1 MVAGVSGSAQRRT
14 ADELMAELEQKPEFV
29 EGQRLRM
36 AEREENRRR
45 YAEAAAGL
53 LADLEA
59 AGFPVETLSQ
69 LRQRGVGRRAAV
81 PVLVKW
87 LSEIDYLPL
96 KRDLIATL
104 GSPWARQV
112 SARPLIDEFRRV
124 DPAGDTADTS
134 VRWSIGDALERVA
147 DESVLDDLI
156 EIATE
161 ASHGH
166 HRALVVGALGNMG
179 KARDRVLPI
188 LLALLDDDVVAPY
201 AVIGLGKLRA
211 PEARAAVERFVD
223 HPESWVRKE
232 AKKALAKLPA

>member
-1 MVAGVSGSAQRRT
+1 MVAWVSGGQQRRT

-29 EGQRLRM
+29 ERQRQRM

-53 LADLEA
+53 LAELEA
-59 AGFPVETLSQ
+59 AGFSVETMAQ
-69 LRQRGVGRRAAV
+69 LRRSGNRSAV

-87 LSEIDYLPL
+87 LPDVEYLPL
-96 KRDLIATL
+96 KRDLIAAL
-104 GSPWARQV
+104 GSPWARPV
-112 SARPLIDEFRRV
+112 SARPLVEEFRRV
-124 DPAGDTADTS
+124 DPTADTADTS

-147 DESVLDDLI
+147 DESVIDDVI
-156 EIATE
+156 EIATD

-166 HRALVVGALGNMG
+166 HRALVVTALGNMG
-179 KARDRVLPI
+179 KQRERALPVL
-188 LLALLDDDVVAPY
+188 LRLLDDEVVAPY
-201 AVIGLGKLRA
+201 AVMALGKLKA
-211 PEARAAVERFVD
+211 PEGRAAVERFLD

>member
-1 MVAGVSGSAQRRT
+1 MKKT

-29 EGQRLRM
+29 DRERQRM

-53 LADLEA
+53 LADLES
-59 AGFPVETLSQ
+59 AGFEVDTLAK
-69 LRQRGVGRRAAV
+69 LRRRGVGDKRAL

-87 LSEIDYLPL
+87 LPEIDYLPL

-104 GSPWARQV
+104 GSPWARPA
-112 SARPLIDEFRRV
+112 SARPLVEEFRRA
-124 DPAGDTADTS
+124 DPAADTAATS
-134 VRWSIGDALERVA
+134 LRWSIGDALERVA
-147 DESVLDDLI
+147 DESVLGDLI
-156 EIATE
+156 EMATD

-166 HRALVVGALGNMG
+166 HRALVVTALGNMG
-179 KARDRVLPI
+179 QARERVLPV

-201 AVIGLGKLRA
+201 AVMGLGKLKA
-211 PEARAAVERFVD
+211 PEARAAVRRFLE

-232 AKKALAKLPA
+232 AKKALAKLPE